1 MPIFVFPDDAS
12 WNEEVRAVEFGV
24 EIGEYQ
30 GRAFVPRPVF
40 QALLSMA
47 PTPER
52 CVEAYHMDRSRF
64 ERAVEAK
71 IRARR
76 LRDDGNI
83 ELGIA
88 DLRTES

>member
-12 WNEEVRAVEFGV
+12 WNEEARAVEFGI

-30 GRAFVPRPVF
+30 GRVFVPRAVF
-40 QALLSMA
+40 QSLLPMA
-47 PTPER
+47 PLPER
-52 CVEAYHMDRSRF
+52 CLEAYHLDRTRF

-71 IRARR
+71 IRARA

-83 ELGIA
+83 ELSIA
-88 DLRTES
+88 DLRQG